1 MNLSTIL
8 LLCALVCAAAFA
20 LRWVRRHRGGGCS
33 GCSGCSDCRERGG
46 CTRPEKK

>member
-20 LRWVRRHRGGGCS
+20 LRSVRRHKGGGCS
-33 GCSGCSDCRERGG
+33 GCPGCGGCRERDS